1 MTLFGDEHVRRYRET
16 GGEVGHDWEGTQALI
31 LSTTGR
37 KSGEQRD
44 NALIYGRNGDDLLV
58 VASKGGA
65 DAPPAWY
72 LNLQADPEAEVQ
84 VRDEVYKVR
93 ARDATDEEKPALWA
107 EMVTHWPA
115 VRRVPDEDGAPDP
128 RRRART
134 SLRCRAWRGRS
145 RSSPVAAGASAAPP
159 PGPSPRRARRSWWP
173 TSTPTA
179 WSGVVSELGAD
190 VAAGAV
196 GDVTD
201 SAAVAGAVQL
211 AVERFGGLHV
221 AFANAGVFGSH
232 ASVAEYP
239 EDVFDQVMAVNVKG
253 SFLVC
258 KHAMAAMGDGPGS
271 IVINSSVVGLT
282 SAPGILGYA
291 TAKHALVG
299 LMRTA
304 AQEGAQKGIRVNS
317 IHPGPVDNRFQ
328 HTIEVGATGATE
340 DEATAIFDGM
350 IPLDRHA
357 RPDEIAS
364 AVLFLAS
371 DESSFITGATIAAD
385 GGLSI

>member
-1 MTLFGDEHVRRYRET
+1 VPRLDGKVALIT
-16 GGEVGHDWEGTQALI
+16 GGGGSLGGATARAFVAEGAKVVLADIDADALSA
-31 LSTTGR
+31 LEAELGP
-37 KSGEQRD
+37 D
-44 NALIYGRNGDDLLV
+44 NA
-58 VASKGGA
+58 
-65 DAPPAWY
+65 
-72 LNLQADPEAEVQ
+72 
-84 VRDEVYKVR
+84 
-93 ARDATDEEKPALWA
+93 
-107 EMVTHWPA
+107 
-115 VRRVPDEDGAPDP
+115 
-128 RRRART
+128 
-134 SLRCRAWRGRS
+134 
-145 RSSPVAAGASAAPP
+145 VAAP
-159 PGPSPRRARRSWWP
+159 
-173 TSTPTA
+173 
-179 WSGVVSELGAD
+179 
-190 VAAGAV
+190 

-201 SAAVAGAVQL
+201 SAAVAGAVAT
-211 AVERFGGLHV
+211 AVERFGGLHI

-239 EDVFDQVMAVNVKG
+239 EDVFDHVMAVNVRG

-304 AQEGAQKGIRVNS
+304 AQEGAKQGIRVNS
-317 IHPGPVDNRFQ
+317 IHPGPVDNVFQ
-328 HTIEVGATGATE
+328 HTIEVGATGQDEDAATR
-340 DEATAIFDGM
+340 IFDGM

-357 RPDEIAS
+357 RPEEIAA

>member
-72 LNLQADPEAEVQ
+72 LNLQAQPEAEVQ

-115 VRRVPDEDGAPDP
+115 YDEYQTKTERPIPVVVLERAEVPRLEGKVALVTGGGGSIGGATARAFAAEGAKVVVADIDADGVE
-128 RRRART
+128 R
-134 SLRCRAWRGRS
+134 
-145 RSSPVAAGASAAPP
+145 
-159 PGPSPRRARRSWWP
+159 
-173 TSTPTA
+173 
-179 WSGVVSELGAD
+179 VVSDLGAD

-239 EDVFDQVMAVNVKG
+239 EDVFDRVMAVNVKG

-304 AQEGAQKGIRVNS
+304 AQEGAPKGIRVNS

-340 DEATAIFDGM
+340 DEATRIFDGM

-371 DESSFITGATIAAD
+371 DESSFVTGATIAAD